1 MITAGILILISVPL
15 IAAGEQFMLWFGA
28 KMLYLLGVNIMMIEK

>member
-15 IAAGEQFMLWFGA
+15 VVAYDLFTLWFIA
-28 KMLYLLGVNIMMIEK
+28 KALYLLGVIAMFIES